1 MVAPFAVH
9 LNLAPTAIARRKAP
23 HRFGECSATRCLSDC
38 FPSAKTIMMA
48 RMARLAGAGQMWI
61 YSPLEL
67 AWLTVHRPPAGRAL
81 NLWLGACMRID
92 PCARAVEPC
101 AVEPC
106 TSFE

>member
-1 MVAPFAVH
+1 V
-9 LNLAPTAIARRKAP
+9 RRDV
-23 HRFGECSATRCLSDC
+23 FLTVFLLQ
-38 FPSAKTIMMA
+38 KTIMMA
-48 RMARLAGAGQMWI
+48 RMARLAGAGQMWT
-61 YSPLEL
+61 YSPPEL